1 MKIAIVM
8 GKLMKINPAD
18 NVLIVKNNITPG
30 DEEQVGDIKI
40 TFDKAIGFG
49 HKIAGKNISKGEKVI
64 KFGVPIGSATE
75 DIPIGSHVHLHNL
88 KSDYLSTYT
97 LDDEF
102 IKSK

>member
-1 MKIAIVM
+1 MRIHAS
-8 GKLMKINPAD
+8 D
-18 NVLIVKNNITPG
+18 NVLVVKHNISPG

-49 HKIAGKNISKGEKVI
+49 HKIAAKNIGKGEKVI

-88 KSDYLSTYT
+88 KSDYISTYT

-102 IKSK
+102 IKTK

>member
-1 MKIAIVM
+1 
-8 GKLMKINPAD
+8 MKINPAD
-18 NVLIVKNNITPG
+18 NVLIVKNNISPG
-30 DEEQVGDIKI
+30 DEEQDGDIKF

-49 HKIAGKNISKGEKVI
+49 HKIAGKNIRKGEKII

-75 DIPIGSHVHLHNL
+75 DIPIGAHVHLHNL

>member
-1 MKIAIVM
+1 MKTAIIMV
-8 GKLMKINPAD
+8 KLMKINPAD
-18 NVLIVKNNITPG
+18 NVLIVKNNITLG

-49 HKIAGKNISKGEKVI
+49 HKIAEKNISKGEKVI

>member
-1 MKIAIVM
+1 MD
-8 GKLMKINPAD
+8 KLMKINPAD
-18 NVLIVKNNITPG
+18 NVLIVKNNISPG

-49 HKIAGKNISKGEKVI
+49 NKIAARNISEGEKVV

-75 DIPIGSHVHLHNL
+75 NIPIGSHVHLHNL
-88 KSDYLSTYT
+88 KSDYISTYT
-97 LDDEF
+97 LDHEF